1 MKSITTP
8 RPVTVL
14 GAGVLGRR
22 IAAVFLAAGYRV
34 HTYDPC
40 AESLLAATEY
50 IDTHISEFMALV
62 PSTAS
67 KMNTDAGSDSD
78 SDLHTH
84 KGANGHTF
92 TCTHTYTN
100 GAVNRAVNGNGTT
113 KAEPKPG
120 QHDTFTD
127 LRAAVTDAW
136 LVIEAVPEV
145 LDLKTKLFGEVDD
158 YAASDCMIV
167 SNSSS
172 YKSRL
177 MLGEVSD
184 ERKKRVANMHFMM
197 PPGIRTVEL
206 MTCGETEMGMLE
218 KLKDVLKGC
227 GMLPVIVGRECTGFV
242 FNRLWA
248 AIKREILNILAEQV
262 STPAEIDMLWE
273 NIFLNPRS
281 QPCRLMDLI
290 GLDTV
295 AFIEDNYI
303 QERGLD
309 SRPVDWLREKYI
321 DSGRLGLKSH
331 KGGLYPHSD
340 PASSTEVEKKLN
352 GMKTNGAKANGFKD
366 NSAQANGVDP
376 EIVYVLDVGF
386 GTNNDLST
394 FNSVGQIL
402 RYSPATGKR
411 VPIVQGQSLPDGID
425 ISRKTDRIF
434 WTSMG
439 RATHT
444 RDGAVYSANLDGTDI
459 KALLPPGSVHTP
471 KQLMVEESTEM
482 LYFCDREGMSVH
494 RVRFDGTA
502 HETLIQAGPTTK
514 KNPNEPVDMTRWC
527 VGIAIDITRGYI
539 YWTQKGPSKGGQ
551 GRIFR
556 AGVEIPAG
564 QTAESRSD
572 IELLLSGLPDPI
584 DLELDA
590 RTQTLYWTDRG
601 EHPVGCSL
609 NRLDVSGKVD
619 PADRVILAR
628 HFNEPIGLKLAGQ
641 DRVYVADLG
650 GRVYCV
656 EQGKK
661 RVIWED
667 EGSYTGIAIY

>member
-1 MKSITTP
+1 MKPTTTP
-8 RPVTVL
+8 RPITVL

-22 IAAVFLAAGYRV
+22 IAAVFLAAGYTV
-34 HTYDPC
+34 HTYDPS
-40 AESLLAATEY
+40 AESVLAATEY
-50 IDTHISEFMALV
+50 IETHIEEFVALV
-62 PSTAS
+62 PSIAD
-67 KMNTDAGSDSD
+67 KMNTDVGSDSSSD
-78 SDLHTH
+78 SSTL

-100 GAVNRAVNGNGTT
+100 GAVNENGTVNGNGNGTT
-113 KAEPKPG
+113 KTQPKPG

-158 YAASDCMIV
+158 CAPSDCMIV

-177 MLGEVSD
+177 MLGKVSD
-184 ERKKRVANMHFMM
+184 ERKKRVANMHFTM
-197 PPGIRTVEL
+197 PPDIRTVEL
-206 MTCGETEMGMLE
+206 MTCGKTEMGMLE
-218 KLKDVLKGC
+218 MLKEVLSGC

-248 AIKREILNILAEQV
+248 AIKREILTILADQV
-262 STPAEIDMLWE
+262 STPAEIDMLWD
-273 NIFLNPRS
+273 NMFTKPQSL
-281 QPCRLMDLI
+281 PCRLMDLI

-321 DSGRLGLKSH
+321 DSGRLGLKSQE
-331 KGGLYPHSD
+331 GGLYPPTD
-340 PASSTEVEKKLN
+340 PPSSVEVEKKSN
-352 GMKTNGAKANGFKD
+352 GIKS
-366 NSAQANGVDP
+366 NSAQANGADQ
-376 EIVYVLDVGF
+376 ETVYVLDVGL
-386 GTNNDLST
+386 GANNELST
-394 FNSVGQIL
+394 FNSAGKIL

-425 ISRKTDRIF
+425 ISRKADRIF

-444 RDGAVYSANLDGTDI
+444 CDGAVYSANLDGTDI
-459 KALLPPGSVHTP
+459 KTLLPPGSVHTP
-471 KQLMVEESTEM
+471 KQLVVEESTEM
-482 LYFCDREGMSVH
+482 LYFCDREGMGVH

-502 HETLIQAGPTTK
+502 HETLIQTGPTTK
-514 KNPNEPVDMTRWC
+514 KNPDEPVDMTRWC
-527 VGIAIDITRGYI
+527 VGIAVDITRGYI

-556 AGVEIPAG
+556 ARVEIPAG

-584 DLELDA
+584 DLELDV
-590 RTQTLYWTDRG
+590 RTQILYWTDRG

-609 NRLDVSGKVD
+609 NQVDVSGKVD

-650 GRVYCV
+650 GRFYCV
-656 EQGKK
+656 EKGKK
-661 RVIWED
+661 RVMWED